1 MAFDM
6 YMGRFCR
13 NVLRF
18 GYRVEKIQWHEERS
32 IFGPVFDEEGR
43 FPALEDL
50 NDRFHD
56 GPVFNPE
63 ECKELA
69 DELLDLGSII
79 DDKQTLKSVDRIRD
93 FFLLAHNK
101 NQTVYCHSD

>member
-18 GYRVEKIQWHEERS
+18 GYRVEKIHWHEERS
-32 IFGPVFDEEGR
+32 IFGPVCDEKDR
-43 FPALEDL
+43 FPALDDL
-50 NDRFHD
+50 IDRFYD
-56 GPVFNPE
+56 GPIFKPE
-63 ECKELA
+63 ECKLLA
-69 DELLDLGSII
+69 DELLDLKVMI
-79 DDKQTLKSVDRIRD
+79 DDQQTLKSVDRIRH